1 MKSILALFASV
12 RLALGLPSQ
21 DQQIDVVA
29 AVLWAEARS
38 EGATGIDAVAEVI
51 RNRTFHPKDFAASA
65 YGVVTQARQF
75 TCLNHIGA
83 PELIARAKGS
93 AGIDKTMWHYSR
105 LIAEELVDGRFDSTA
120 TGDALFFTSWETFTI
135 TSPRWKAWETVRYV
149 TTIGRHNF
157 YR

>member
-1 MKSILALFASV
+1 MKTLFALLASV

-38 EGATGIDAVAEVI
+38 EGAAGIDAVAEVI
-51 RNRTFHPKDFAASA
+51 RNRTLRPLEFDDTA

-75 TCLNHIGA
+75 ACLNHISA
-83 PELIARAKGS
+83 RELVARAKGS
-93 AGIDKTMWHYSR
+93 SGLDRTMWYYSR
-105 LIAEELVDGRFDSTA
+105 IAAEELATDSFGVVSV
-120 TGDALFFTSWETFTI
+120 GDALFFSS
-135 TSPRWKAWETVRYV
+135 SPSRALVPFDWKRLTYV
-149 TTIGRHNF
+149 TTIGRHHF